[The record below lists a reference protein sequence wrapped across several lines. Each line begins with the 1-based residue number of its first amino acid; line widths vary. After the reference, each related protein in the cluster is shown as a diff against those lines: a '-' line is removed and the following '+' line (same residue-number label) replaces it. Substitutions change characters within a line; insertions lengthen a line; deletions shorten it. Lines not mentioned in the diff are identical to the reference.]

1 MAVPAAAASG
11 AASMLNSTAKYLP
24 RSLLQVGGSNGTIIS
39 AGGPLRS
46 SNRQS
51 INGAASDSGSIF
63 GGSNVGNSN
72 GTSSHGNASSNY
84 GLVDDLDTKLFGRK
98 EMSAFSEFV
107 GTFENEEKRT
117 EGGSGELIGGTHGVK
132 IQYRV
137 FDWNLP
143 GESPKY
149 YAIVEAVQYILLRYQ
164 KPLTVI
170 PPDISLSMKTIDAQ
184 LRKPLEKGVRQ
195 TLIAINALSFD
206 VALTITDSHSNTP
219 TAVVISPNTPVKGR
233 GTGNDPGAAG
243 GTTGGA
249 AAGGKTATDDHGPM
263 LLVKSLH
270 GFASIIGSLV
280 QVRLT
285 LQALSVQLH
294 IHNKDVID
302 MLGGVITLD
311 TLASASAS
319 SGHSGG
325 GIITVDTITGSLPP
339 SARGYDY
346 TTGEVEFD
354 EDTGKFIGPGYT
366 ANTTTAA
373 SHMMTPGMKPPAPPA
388 PPVTGASSNGPGPRS
403 IGAAPMPGTPA
414 AEAKRIEDLKS
425 KSQNQPLIINLLV
438 SSDHPHHSTAA
449 STNTTGNK
457 TVSELLTEKREY
469 SSSSSSVSSTFL
481 TLCLLLDFDDNINNA
496 GGAAD
501 LQVYLGKYI
510 ISSCSNIYMIIVISC
525 IFTVIYLHYYA
536 PI

>member
-1 MAVPAAAASG
+1 MNIDVVYLYLYLCVAVPAAAASG

-46 SNRQS
+46 SSLRQS
-51 INGAASDSGSIF
+51 MSGGGASDSGSIF
-63 GGSNVGNSN
+63 GGSSMGNNNNNSN
-72 GTSSHGNASSNY
+72 HGTTSNSNSNSF

-98 EMSAFSEFV
+98 EMSAFSEFI
-107 GTFENEEKRT
+107 GTFENEEKRV
-117 EGGSGELIGGTHGVK
+117 EGGSGELIGGTQGIK

-143 GESPKY
+143 GDSPKY
-149 YAIVEAVQYILLRYQ
+149 YAIVDAVQYILLRYQ

-170 PPDISLSMKTIDAQ
+170 PPDISWSVKTIDAQ

-195 TLIAINALSFD
+195 TLIALNALSFD

-233 GTGNDPGAAG
+233 GGAGAAG

-249 AAGGKTATDDHGPM
+249 AAGGKTVTADDHGPM

-280 QVRLT
+280 QVRVT
-285 LQALSVQLH
+285 LQALSLQLH
-294 IHNKDVID
+294 VHNKEAID

-311 TLASASAS
+311 TLASAS
-319 SGHSGG
+319 SGHSRG
-325 GIITVDTITGSLPP
+325 GIITVDAITGSLPA

-366 ANTTTAA
+366 TATTAT
-373 SHMMTPGMKPPAPPA
+373 SHMTPGMKPPAPPTSA
-388 PPVTGASSNGPGPRS
+388 SASGASASSKAAATGPGPRS

-414 AEAKRIEDLKS
+414 AEAKRLEDLKT

-438 SSDHPHHSTAA
+438 SADHPHHITATSTAN
-449 STNTTGNK
+449 TNIMGGNK
-457 TVSELLTEKREY
+457 TVSELLAEKREY
-469 SSSSSSVSSTFL
+469 NSSSSSVSSTFL

-501 LQVYLGKYI
+501 LQVSLGKYQ
-510 ISSCSNIYMIIVISC
+510 S
-525 IFTVIYLHYYA
+525 L
-536 PI
+536 